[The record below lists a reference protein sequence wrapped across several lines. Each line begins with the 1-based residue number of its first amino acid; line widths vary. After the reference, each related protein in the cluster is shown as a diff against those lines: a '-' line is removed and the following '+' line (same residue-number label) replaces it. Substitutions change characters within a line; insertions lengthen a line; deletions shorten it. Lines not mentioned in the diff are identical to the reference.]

1 MSFVKY
7 DSSSMVLPGLSR
19 DLKTLSSRIANA
31 KSSIIEML
39 NSGEQ
44 GWLALP
50 DDLKMR
56 TRITHLATSKKHFT
70 TCLVIGIG
78 GSDLAARALAK
89 SLDAKGIVFAGSN
102 TDPDELSK
110 ITSSLNWKT
119 TLVNVISKSGGTLEP
134 IATFASVY
142 EILKKNVGTRNAAEH
157 IVITTDEKTGAL
169 RKFAEK
175 IDCDTLP
182 VPSNV
187 GGRFSA
193 LSDVALFPLAW
204 AGTDIAAILRGAKNV
219 KGQFEKETPS
229 NNDASRFAA
238 LHYLAYTK
246 HGRNINVLMP
256 YAESLREFAFWFRQL
271 WAESLGKRKD
281 RNGKDVFVGP
291 TPIAAL
297 GATDQHSQIQL
308 YNEGPNDKVVTF
320 IEVQKFKS
328 SIRVPSYISN
338 FPDLSYASGKTLESL
353 IHAERAGTAAA
364 LTKNKRP
371 NGTLFVKNI
380 SPESL
385 GSLMMFFEIA
395 TAVCGE
401 LFNINAYD
409 QPGVEEGKK
418 RIKEN
423 L

>member
-1 MSFVKY
+1 MKY
-7 DSSSMVLPGLSR
+7 DSSSMMTAGLTR
-19 DLKTLSSRIANA
+19 DLKSLSSRLAIAKIRILDTSNA
-31 KSSIIEML
+31 
-39 NSGEQ
+39 GEQ
-44 GWLALP
+44 GWLRLP
-50 DDLKMR
+50 EDTGMQA
-56 TRITHLATSKKHFT
+56 RITQLAISKKRFT

-78 GSDLAARALAK
+78 GSDLATRALVKA
-89 SLDAKGIVFAGSN
+89 LGVKGIVFAGAN
-102 TDPDELSK
+102 TDPDELSN
-110 ITSSLNWKT
+110 IVSSLDWKK

-134 IATFASVY
+134 IATFSTIY
-142 EILKKNVGTRNAAEH
+142 EILKKKVGARNVADH
-157 IVITTDEKTGAL
+157 VVVTTDEKTGDL
-169 RKFAEK
+169 LNFANK
-175 IDCDTLP
+175 IGCETLP

-204 AGTDIAAILRGAKNV
+204 AGVDIKAILSGAKKV
-219 KGQFEKETPS
+219 RYQFEKESPLS
-229 NNDASRFAA
+229 NEAVRFAA

-246 HGRNINVLMP
+246 HSQKIHVLMP
-256 YAESLREFAFWFRQL
+256 YSESLREFAFWFRQL

-281 RNGKDVFVGP
+281 RAGKDVFVGP
-291 TPIAAL
+291 TPVAAL

-320 IEVQKFKS
+320 IEVDKFKS
-328 SIRVPSYISN
+328 SIRVPSSISS
-338 FPDLSYASGKTLESL
+338 FPELSYAAGASFESL

-364 LTKNKRP
+364 LMKNKRP

-385 GSLMMFFEIA
+385 GSLIMFFEIA